1 MEENTGNEKKIL
13 KIEQV
18 EKINPSQQV
27 VTNVVDGSSEIAP
40 SKTKF
45 DAAVTKADNNWVD
58 THLKSTNVAT
68 LEAPTKPSPIDE
80 LSIAAKKV
88 HRLEPASTGSVLNQ
102 AQDIK
107 ANLVA
112 PIEKLDQTIKTNPDT
127 KLSPAY
133 EAPLSEKLVHID
145 SSLKSALG
153 IAGVEVKGAPGSTP
167 PAPHAQPLE
176 KFLNYLTH
184 GDRQLSSLV
193 SEIQLMSGPEG
204 KNLTPG
210 KLLAV
215 QVKLSFVQQELE
227 FFTNVL
233 NKALESTKTIMNVQ
247 V

>member
-1 MEENTGNEKKIL
+1 MEESTGSEKKVL

-18 EKINPSQQV
+18 EKLNPSQQV
-27 VTNVVDGSSEIAP
+27 ITNTNVVDGVGEITP

-45 DAAVTKADNNWVD
+45 DAAVTKADNNWED
-58 THLKSTNVAT
+58 MRLKGTSVAT

-80 LSIAAKKV
+80 LRLSAKKIQ
-88 HRLEPASTGSVLNQ
+88 RLEPASNEKVLNQ
-102 AQDIK
+102 AQEIK
-107 ANLVA
+107 TNLVA
-112 PIEKLDQTIKTNPDT
+112 PMEKLDETIKTNPNI

-133 EAPLSEKLVHID
+133 EVPLSEKLVHID

-153 IAGVEVKGAPGSTP
+153 IAGVEVKGAPV
-167 PAPHAQPLE
+167 PAQPAHPLE

-184 GDRQLSSLV
+184 GDKQLSSLV
-193 SEIQLMSGPEG
+193 SEIQIMSGPDA
-204 KNLTPG
+204 KNMTPG

>member
-1 MEENTGNEKKIL
+1 MEESTGSEKKVL

-18 EKINPSQQV
+18 EKLNPSQQV
-27 VTNVVDGSSEIAP
+27 ITNVVDGIGEITP

-45 DAAVTKADNNWVD
+45 DAALVKADNNWED
-58 THLKSTNVAT
+58 MRSKGTSVAT

-80 LSIAAKKV
+80 MSSSVRKIQ
-88 HRLEPASTGSVLNQ
+88 RLEPASTEKVLNQ
-102 AQDIK
+102 AQEIK
-107 ANLVA
+107 TNLVA
-112 PIEKLDQTIKTNPDT
+112 PIEKLDETIKTNPNI

-133 EAPLSEKLVHID
+133 EVPLSEKLVHID

-153 IAGVEVKGAPGSTP
+153 IAGVEVKGAPAPTGS
-167 PAPHAQPLE
+167 AHPLE

-184 GDRQLSSLV
+184 GDKQLSSLV
-193 SEIQLMSGPEG
+193 SEIQIMSGPEA
-204 KNLTPG
+204 KSMTPG